1 MKFHSGFI
9 LEVTI
14 YQIAQLLSMFKVL
27 SDRLG
32 ADSKLKLKL
41 VYQTSPN
48 LLSLGFATLE
58 ARLDCLIDEHG
69 FAPDDLR
76 KGNPLDKPA
85 LLSIYEILNV
95 ILLLF

>member
-1 MKFHSGFI
+1 MPKLAGVLAELNMSRIGEMH
-9 LEVTI
+9 
-14 YQIAQLLSMFKVL
+14 QVL

-32 ADSKLKLKL
+32 IDTKLKLKL

-76 KGNPLDKPA
+76 KGTKGSQL
-85 LLSIYEILNV
+85 
-95 ILLLF
+95 